1 MNKYLILCLTLA
13 LSLTLTSAVIAKDY
27 NQISPQ
33 ELKARMEAGD
43 IVNGK
48 LMVFSTQNPKEF
60 SSGYLPQ
67 AIQTFARPLE
77 TEEDYR
83 KLDIVLARALKTTED
98 IVVICPRGGSGAT
111 RPYDY
116 LEKNGVDSKRL
127 FVLTKG
133 QGGYNKVFPNDVVKP

>member
-1 MNKYLILCLTLA
+1 MNKYLILGLTFVLSITLA
-13 LSLTLTSAVIAKDY
+13 SVSIAKNY

-33 ELKARMEAGD
+33 ELKTRIDAGD
-43 IVNGK
+43 IANGK
-48 LMVFSTQNPKEF
+48 LMIFSSQNPKEF
-60 SSGYLPQ
+60 ATGYLPI

-77 TEEDYR
+77 KEEDYR
-83 KLDIVLARALKTTED
+83 KLDIVLARAKQTKED

-116 LEKNGVDSKRL
+116 LVENGIDNKRL

-133 QGGYNKVFPNDVVKP
+133 QEAYNKAFPDDVVKP